1 MNIETNGVS
10 WLEQKIAAC
19 KENKKAL
26 CADERADE
34 ATFEQ
39 IRVNV
44 YDIFKTVLTVGAKNS
59 DPEKNMAFFRQ
70 RLETIPRAWREAL
83 ANAEAHDDGE
93 KAQIER
99 VKLEALEEIR
109 THFETVWG
117 EEA

>member
-1 MNIETNGVS
+1 MSIETNGVS

-39 IRVNV
+39 IRANV

-59 DPEKNMAFFRQ
+59 DPEKAATFFRQ
-70 RLETIPRAWREAL
+70 RLETIPRAWREEL
-83 ANAEAHDDGE
+83 ATAEAHDDGE

-109 THFETVWG
+109 AHFETVWG